1 MRRII
6 TLFAFAAVTIA
17 SMAQSYTY
25 YSNNGSSQVYYS
37 TNNKNN
43 NSRKDELTKCLE
55 SMPSDK
61 IVGTSG
67 EQGHDK
73 LDSIYFLNTKTYDFP
88 YVNHWDKENVDR
100 LIAKYNRISPSKALI
115 FQAIGAERAESLCD
129 LFCDEMKEKYS
140 TNPRYSPGYG
150 DLPLDI
156 QRDIFAVLDCPRK
169 IGLTLNDSL
178 LMSPS
183 KSVTAIIGVKP

>member
-1 MRRII
+1 MNTVFTKNYSAPEVNRRELLRYAGCDENADLGII
-6 TLFAFAAVTIA
+6 DECLTEISDKLTYKVCYAEFGISTDGDFVDLGFTKTDSADLKKNLNGCEKIILFAATI
-17 SMAQSYTY
+17 
-25 YSNNGSSQVYYS
+25 GI
-37 TNNKNN
+37 
-43 NSRKDELTKCLE
+43 E
-55 SMPSDK
+55 
-61 IVGTSG
+61 I
-67 EQGHDK
+67 
-73 LDSIYFLNTKTYDFP
+73 
-88 YVNHWDKENVDR
+88 DR

-129 LFCDEMKEKYS
+129 LFNDEMKEKYS